1 MCDRLSMCRTNCR
14 RSSTTIE
21 TNDSLV
27 ASYREVCEASNRIA
41 AAYALDDF
49 AMHNRRGPL
58 SVRWMNAHMIEELA
72 RHAGHGDILR
82 EQILETEGWA
92 V

>member
-1 MCDRLSMCRTNCR
+1 MRQTVDVSHQLQAFLDDNRDERFTRRQLSRGVR
-14 RSSTTIE
+14 GPK
-21 TNDSLV
+21 
-27 ASYREVCEASNRIA
+27 RIA

-49 AMHNRRGPL
+49 AMHDRRGPL